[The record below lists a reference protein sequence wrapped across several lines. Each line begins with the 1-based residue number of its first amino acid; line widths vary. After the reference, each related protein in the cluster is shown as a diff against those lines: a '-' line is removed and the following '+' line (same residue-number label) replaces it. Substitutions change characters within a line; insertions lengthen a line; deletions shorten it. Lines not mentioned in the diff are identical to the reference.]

1 VTQSDRYILR
11 QLVFAMTVVAGSLTC
26 VAWLTQS
33 LRFVEMIINRGMSGP
48 LFVYFTLLLLP
59 TFFAFILPVA
69 LFAAIM
75 FVYHRLTSDSELI
88 VLRAAGVSN
97 AALARPVVYLATVTM
112 LLVYC
117 LTLYAI
123 PTSFR
128 AFKELQFHIR
138 NSYTAFVLHE
148 GVFNVLMKGI
158 TVYVR
163 SRSSTGELMGIIVN
177 DDRLQERSITMM
189 AERGA
194 IVAGEKGPRVILGN
208 GNRQEIRFDD
218 GSVSLLYFD
227 NYTFEIASLG
237 ESAEDRWREPRERYL
252 DELFFPSD
260 KENEVWRYH
269 QLRME
274 GHYRL
279 ASPLLAVTFAL
290 VGLAFILGG
299 QFNRRGNAV
308 RIVLAVVV
316 VTATEA
322 ALLGAKSLGEK
333 VPAAWFL
340 VYLTALA
347 PAAACAYDLATQRM
361 RRAPRRPVDA

>member
-26 VAWLTQS
+26 IAWLTQS
-33 LRFVEMIINRGMSGP
+33 LRFVEMIINRGLSGP
-48 LFVYFTLLLLP
+48 LFIYFTMLLLP
-59 TFFAFILPVA
+59 TFLAFILPVA

-75 FVYHRLTSDSELI
+75 FVYHRLISDSELI
-88 VLRAAGVSN
+88 VLRAAGLSN
-97 AALARPVVYLATVTM
+97 GALARPAALLTIVTTLAVYG
-112 LLVYC
+112 

-123 PTSFR
+123 PTSYR

-158 TVYVR
+158 TVFVR
-163 SRSSTGELMGIIVN
+163 SRSSAGELMGIIVH
-177 DDRLQERSITMM
+177 DERLPERSVTMM
-189 AERGA
+189 AERGT
-194 IVAGEKGPRVILGN
+194 IVAGEQGPRVILAN
-208 GNRQEIRFDD
+208 GNRQELRSED
-218 GSVSLLYFD
+218 GAVSLLYFD
-227 NYTFEIASLG
+227 NYTFEIAGLSSSG
-237 ESAEDRWREPRERYL
+237 EDRWREPRERYL

-279 ASPLLAVTFAL
+279 AAPLLGIAFAL

-299 QFNRRGNAV
+299 QFNRRGNAA
-308 RIVLAVVV
+308 RLALAVIV
-316 VTATEA
+316 VTGMEA

-333 VPAAWFL
+333 IPEAWFL
-340 VYLTALA
+340 VYLTAIV
-347 PAAACAYDLATQRM
+347 PAVACGYDLMTQRL
-361 RRAPRRPVDA
+361 RRVTRHADA